1 MSKTKSV
8 RGSEK
13 AVPLGSMFVGCQKFP
28 GLWGHNFVGSKFDF
42 INKYKTDACIYV
54 RRNVNSWA
62 RVNHENIAPP

>member
-1 MSKTKSV
+1 
-8 RGSEK
+8 
-13 AVPLGSMFVGCQKFP
+13 MFVGCQKFP

-62 RVNHENIAPP
+62 RANHENIAPP